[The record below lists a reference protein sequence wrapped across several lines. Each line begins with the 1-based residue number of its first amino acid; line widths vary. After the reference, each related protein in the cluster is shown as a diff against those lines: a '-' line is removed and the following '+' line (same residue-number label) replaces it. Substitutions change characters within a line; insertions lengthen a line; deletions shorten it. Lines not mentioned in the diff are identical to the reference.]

1 MGISRC
7 VVVVVVVVVDVTPNN
22 HEKFDFYMFNVLV

>member
-7 VVVVVVVVVDVTPNN
+7 VVVVVDVTPEN
-22 HEKFDFYMFNVLV
+22 HEKLDLYMFDLLV